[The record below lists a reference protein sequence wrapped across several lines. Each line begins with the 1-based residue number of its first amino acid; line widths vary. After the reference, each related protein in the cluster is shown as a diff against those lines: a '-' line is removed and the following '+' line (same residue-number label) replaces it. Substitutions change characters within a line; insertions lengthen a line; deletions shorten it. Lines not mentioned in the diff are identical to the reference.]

1 MKFTI
6 KSMIVMNVWNNRG
19 ISMKRTCLNTELSEA
34 NVNQVVT
41 LLGWVS
47 KRRNFGS
54 ILFIDLRDRSGIIQ
68 IMVPDADKVPDVRN
82 EYVIQVTG
90 TVKLK
95 EQPNEKLKTG
105 AIEVVAEE
113 IVVINTAKTT
123 PLIIADE
130 TDALEDTRLKYRYL
144 DLRRPCMQ
152 KYFDIRDQIK
162 ISTHSYLHNLQF
174 IEVETPMLC
183 ASSPEGAKEYL
194 VPSRIHHGS
203 FYALPQSPQMF
214 KQLLMVAGFER
225 YYQIARCFRDED
237 LRADRQPDFTQID
250 IETSFLDQQQ
260 FLEMMEGLIHEIFI
274 NTIGYDVKLPLRQM
288 PYKEA
293 MERFGSDKP
302 DTRFGIE
309 LHDLKEVFKDT
320 TFEAYKTAE
329 AIKGICVP
337 GVAMETSRKVIDN
350 LTLEA
355 KKYGL
360 GGLAVLKKE
369 NGELSGS
376 FVKFLLDAEKVAL
389 NQEFDMH
396 DGDVL
401 IISAG
406 PYNRVTP
413 LLGALRLQYGK
424 QLGLIKPG
432 TYDLLWVVDF
442 PMFERDVESGVIVA
456 THHPFTRPKDE
467 DVQYLDTDP
476 TKVISYA
483 YDIVINGY
491 EAGGGTL
498 RIYDQDIQKKIFNI
512 LGLSDE
518 EVEKKFGYFVNAL
531 KYGTPPH
538 AGMAFGLDR
547 LAMILGGTDNIRDVI
562 AFPKNLAGVDPMS
575 MAPTEVTAQQ
585 LEDLGIVIK
594 DKE

>member
-1 MKFTI
+1 ME
-6 KSMIVMNVWNNRG
+6 
-19 ISMKRTCLNTELSEA
+19 RTCRNTELSLQD
-34 NVNQVVT
+34 VGRKVT
-41 LLGWVS
+41 LLGWVA
-47 KRRNFGS
+47 KRRNLGS

-68 IMVPDADKVPDVRN
+68 IMVKDAEKVPDIRN
-82 EYVIQVTG
+82 EYVIQVKG
-90 TVKLK
+90 TVSKK
-95 EQPNEKLKTG
+95 EVANPNLKTG
-105 AIEVVAEE
+105 AIE
-113 IVVINTAKTT
+113 
-123 PLIIADE
+123 IIADE
-130 TDALEDTRLKYRYL
+130 IVVVNTAKLTPIIVADDTDALEDTRLKYRYL

-162 ISTHSYLHNLQF
+162 ISVHSYLHKLQF

-194 VPSRIHHGS
+194 VPSRLHHGS

-250 IETSFLDQQQ
+250 IETSFLDQDQ
-260 FLEMMEGLIHEIFI
+260 FLEMMEGLIHEIFM

-309 LHDLKEVFKDT
+309 LKDLKEVFKDT

-337 GVAMETSRKVIDN
+337 GVAAETSRKVIDN

-355 KKYGL
+355 KKFGL

-369 NGELSGS
+369 NGELTGS
-376 FVKFLLDAEKVAL
+376 FVKFLSEAEKAAL
-389 NQEFDMH
+389 INKLEAN
-396 DGDVL
+396 DGDIL

-406 PYNRVTP
+406 AYNRVTP

-442 PMFERDVESGVIVA
+442 PMFERDVESGEIVA

-467 DVQYLDTDP
+467 DLKYLDTDP

-498 RIYDQDIQKKIFNI
+498 RIYNQDVQKKIFNI
-512 LGLSDE
+512 LGLSDA

-531 KYGTPPH
+531 QYGTPPH

-594 DKE
+594 DKD

>member
-1 MKFTI
+1 ME
-6 KSMIVMNVWNNRG
+6 
-19 ISMKRTCLNTELSEA
+19 RTCRNTELSIKD
-34 NVNQVVT
+34 VGRSVT

-47 KRRNFGS
+47 KRRNLGS

-68 IMVPDADKVPDVRN
+68 IMVKDAEKVPDIRN
-82 EYVIQVTG
+82 EYVIQVKG
-90 TVKLK
+90 VVSKK
-95 EQPNEKLKTG
+95 EVANPNLKTG
-105 AIEVVAEE
+105 DIEIIADSIEVV
-113 IVVINTAKTT
+113 NTAKLT

-130 TDALEDTRLKYRYL
+130 TDALEETRLKYRYL

-152 KYFDIRDQIK
+152 RYFDIRDQIK
-162 ISTHSYLHNLQF
+162 ITTHSYLHKYQF

-194 VPSRIHHGS
+194 VPSRLHHGS

-260 FLEMMEGLIHEIFI
+260 FLDLMEGLIHEIFM

-288 PYKEA
+288 TYKEA

-309 LHDLKEVFKDT
+309 LHDLKELFKNT
-320 TFEAYKTAE
+320 TFEAYRSAE
-329 AIKGICVP
+329 AIKGLCIP
-337 GVAMETSRKVIDN
+337 GVASETSRKVIDN

-355 KKYGL
+355 KKFGL

-369 NGELSGS
+369 NGELLGS
-376 FVKFLLDAEKVAL
+376 FVKFLSDEEKAAL
-389 NQEFDMH
+389 IKELSAN
-396 DGDVL
+396 DGDVI

-413 LLGALRLQYGK
+413 LLGAIRLQYGK
-424 QLGLIKPG
+424 QLGLIKSN

-442 PMFERDVESGVIVA
+442 PMFERDIESGQIVA

-467 DVQYLDTDP
+467 DLKYLDSDP
-476 TKVISYA
+476 TKCLSYA

-498 RIYDQDIQKKIFNI
+498 RIYNQDIQKKIFNI

-575 MAPTEVTAQQ
+575 MAPTEVTPQQ

>member
-1 MKFTI
+1 ME
-6 KSMIVMNVWNNRG
+6 
-19 ISMKRTCLNTELSEA
+19 RTCRNTELSIKD
-34 NVNQVVT
+34 VGRSVT

-47 KRRNFGS
+47 KRRNLGS

-68 IMVPDADKVPDVRN
+68 IMVKDAEKVPDIRN
-82 EYVIQVTG
+82 EYVIQVKG
-90 TVKLK
+90 VVSKK
-95 EQPNEKLKTG
+95 EVANPNLKTG
-105 AIEVVAEE
+105 DIEIIADSIEVV
-113 IVVINTAKTT
+113 NTAKLT

-130 TDALEDTRLKYRYL
+130 TDALEETRLKYRYL

-152 KYFDIRDQIK
+152 RYFDIRDQIK
-162 ISTHSYLHNLQF
+162 ITAHSYLHKYQF

-194 VPSRIHHGS
+194 VPSRLHHGS

-260 FLEMMEGLIHEIFI
+260 FLDLMEGLIHEIFM

-288 PYKEA
+288 TYKEA

-309 LHDLKEVFKDT
+309 LHDLKELFKNT
-320 TFEAYKTAE
+320 TFEAYRSAE
-329 AIKGICVP
+329 AIKGLCIP
-337 GVAMETSRKVIDN
+337 GVASETSRKVIDN

-355 KKYGL
+355 KKFGL

-369 NGELSGS
+369 NGELLGS
-376 FVKFLLDAEKVAL
+376 FVKFLSDEEKAAL
-389 NQEFDMH
+389 IKELAAN
-396 DGDVL
+396 DGDVI

-413 LLGALRLQYGK
+413 LLGAIRLQYGK
-424 QLGLIKPG
+424 QLGLIKPN

-442 PMFERDVESGVIVA
+442 PMFERDIESGQIVA
-456 THHPFTRPKDE
+456 THHPFTRPRDE
-467 DVQYLDTDP
+467 DLKYLDSDP
-476 TKVISYA
+476 TKCLSYA

-498 RIYDQDIQKKIFNI
+498 RIYNQDIQKKIFNI

-575 MAPTEVTAQQ
+575 MAPTEVTPQQ